1 MIAMLVLSRKT
12 GQSIVINENIE
23 LSILEVQ
30 GDQIKIGIKAPKS
43 VKIYRKEIFVEIQ
56 EENKK
61 AATTNVSGVSDVLA
75 KIVDKMN

>member
-1 MIAMLVLSRKT
+1 MLVLSRKT